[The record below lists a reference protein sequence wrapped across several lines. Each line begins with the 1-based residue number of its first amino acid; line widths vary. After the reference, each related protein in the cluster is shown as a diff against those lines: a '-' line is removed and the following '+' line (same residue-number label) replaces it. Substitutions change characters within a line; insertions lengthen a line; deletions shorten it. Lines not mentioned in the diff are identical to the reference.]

1 MAMHT
6 THSTQSTWLGDSEI
20 IKNSRTSAP
29 ETNLETNLEI
39 NRANAAVE
47 PKNLPAK
54 QPAKLEGQKVRT
66 LLRKRL
72 GDDIYTSWFN
82 AIEFDSF
89 EAGTVEVSVP
99 VKFLRNWIQTHY
111 IQDLLECCQAEFKGA
126 EKVVVKLRQPRPAAR
141 AQQPEAA
148 PVQNNEPAAPANRH
162 AMGQPSGAR
171 QPVSLSVPT
180 LPKPSPTTRIGEFE
194 GSPLDPRYTFD
205 TFVVGSS
212 NRVAHAAAT
221 RVAESVGFDSPGFN
235 PLFIHA
241 PVGLGKSHLLHAT
254 AWEVTRRRPDAKVL
268 YMTADSFRYRFV
280 EAMRGDDPMAF
291 KDKFRQVDILLIDDL
306 EFMHGAKTETEFDHI
321 VNTLLDGGRQLV
333 VASSRPPS
341 QIDRLND
348 RMRSRL
354 TRGLVTELGSFDY
367 EQRINVIE
375 MRVAEKRFMDAS
387 FSLSRDVVELLA
399 ERLTDNGRE
408 LEGAVIRLFANWQYV
423 RAPITREVA
432 ETVIRDLVQG
442 LEPRRI
448 KIEDILRIISR
459 HYGVS
464 KSDLLSQR
472 RHRSVVWP
480 RQIGMYLAKQ
490 MTARSLPEIGRRFGN
505 RDHTT
510 VLHAI
515 RKIDGELNG
524 NPRLRDELEELKK
537 QLNH

>member
-1 MAMHT
+1 MAMQ
-6 THSTQSTWLGDSEI
+6 STQSTWLGDSEI
-20 IKNSRTSAP
+20 IKNNRTSAP
-29 ETNLETNLEI
+29 DTNLELNC
-39 NRANAAVE
+39 AASAVE
-47 PKNLPAK
+47 SKSLPVK

-89 EAGTVEVSVP
+89 ESGTVEVSVP

-111 IQDLLECCQAEFKGA
+111 LQDLLECCQAEFKGA
-126 EKVVVKLRQPRPAAR
+126 EKVVVTLRQPRPVAR
-141 AQQPEAA
+141 TQPEPSSKKTDEAEH
-148 PVQNNEPAAPANRH
+148 QSSHPAL
-162 AMGQPSGAR
+162 GQQAGGK

-180 LPKPSPTTRIGEFE
+180 LPKPSPTTRIGDFE
-194 GSPLDPRYTFD
+194 GSPLDPRYTFE

-221 RVAESVGFDSPGFN
+221 RVAESIGFDSPGFN

-280 EAMRGDDPMAF
+280 EAMRGDDPLAF
-291 KDKFRQVDILLIDDL
+291 KEKFRQVDILLIDDL

-333 VASSRPPS
+333 VASSRPPA
-341 QIDRLND
+341 QIERLNE

-354 TRGLVTELGSFDY
+354 TRGLVTELGAFDY
-367 EQRINVIE
+367 EQRVNVIE
-375 MRVAEKRFMDAS
+375 MRVAEKRFLDAS

-423 RAPITREVA
+423 RAPITRDVA

-515 RKIDGELNG
+515 RKIDGELTS

-537 QLNH
+537 QLSH

>member
-1 MAMHT
+1 MTMHT
-6 THSTQSTWLGDSEI
+6 THSTQSKWLGDSEI
-20 IKNSRTSAP
+20 IKNNRTSAP
-29 ETNLETNLEI
+29 ETSLEI

-47 PKNLPAK
+47 SKNLPAK

-82 AIEFDSF
+82 AIEFDSY

-126 EKVVVKLRQPRPAAR
+126 EKVVVTLRQPRPAAR

-148 PVQNNEPAAPANRH
+148 PVQSNEPAAPANRL
-162 AMGQPSGAR
+162 AAGQPAGAR
-171 QPVSLSVPT
+171 QSVSLSVPT
-180 LPKPSPTTRIGEFE
+180 LPKPSPTTRIGDFE

-448 KIEDILRIISR
+448 KIEDILRVISR